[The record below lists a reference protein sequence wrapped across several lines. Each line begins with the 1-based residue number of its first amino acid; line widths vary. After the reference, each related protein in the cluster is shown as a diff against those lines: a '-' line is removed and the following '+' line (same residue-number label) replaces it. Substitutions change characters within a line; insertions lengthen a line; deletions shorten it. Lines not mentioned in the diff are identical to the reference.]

1 MQKCKNFCSRTGI
14 NIFLPTRL
22 SSCCKLTG
30 SVNTLRCHNY
40 VQLQCQYYLTSDE
53 GGDDEHSEVFFSPT
67 NVSDHRQRF
76 MLADY
81 VPLNREES
89 ATHWETRKMPS
100 TDAVCSI
107 AKQSPEAR
115 LRKLGH
121 SLRLLKTSWINLQ
134 EVLRKK
140 KSQSTVAR
148 TEVGIQA
155 NTIGEVTLQEV
166 MRA

>member
-40 VQLQCQYYLTSDE
+40 VQLYNTTLRARRVEMMSI
-53 GGDDEHSEVFFSPT
+53 VRFFFSPT

-134 EVLRKK
+134 EVLRKE